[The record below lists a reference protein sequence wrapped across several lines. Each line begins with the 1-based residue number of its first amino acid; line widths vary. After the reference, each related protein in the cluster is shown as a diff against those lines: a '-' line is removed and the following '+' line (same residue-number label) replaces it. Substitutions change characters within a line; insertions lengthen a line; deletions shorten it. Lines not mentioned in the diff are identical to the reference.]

1 MNVNLP
7 PFVAALMGTTNW
19 SINNSRE
26 LSERDKAQRSPELV
40 AELKAKADAKQKR
53 KAEKRKAEKD
63 KR

>member
-1 MNVNLP
+1 MNTKLP
-7 PFVAALMGTTNW
+7 SALAAILATTHW
-19 SINNSRE
+19 GINNSRE

-40 AELKAKADAKQKR
+40 AELKAKAEAKQKR